1 MGIRQDK
8 KSIFEVG
15 RNEIVWIKEDSE
27 YVFVICREPYG
38 KMCKTSMK
46 NLFDELGKRA
56 GIEKHVHPHLLRHT
70 NATLALEKGMPIE
83 EVQRMLG
90 HVSIDTTLQYAE
102 VANTNVKRNHK
113 RCVV

>member
-1 MGIRQDK
+1 
-8 KSIFEVG
+8 
-15 RNEIVWIKEDSE
+15 
-27 YVFVICREPYG
+27 
-38 KMCKTSMK
+38 MCITSLEA
-46 NLFDELGKRA
+46 LFADLGKRA

-102 VANTNVKRNHK
+102 ISDGSVKRNHQK
-113 RCVV
+113 CVI